1 MKSFKKQWLQKPAQI
16 KLDMVKIAK
25 IEAGAK
31 APAFSL
37 LDQHGNI
44 TESSSFKGQKLLVY
58 FYPRA
63 MTPGCTVQA
72 CTVRDSL
79 AQLNKIGLK
88 VVAISPDLPERLK
101 KFDEKQNLGFTLLSD
116 PEKSVADSYG
126 AVGEKTM
133 FGKKSIGIIR
143 SSFLIDEKGKI
154 VAVWY
159 KVKPDQTVSL
169 ALETLERL

>member
-1 MKSFKKQWLQKPAQI
+1 MAKVT
-16 KLDMVKIAK
+16 KL
-25 IEAGAK
+25 EAGVK
-31 APAFSL
+31 APAFAL
-37 LDQHGNI
+37 FDQHGNKI
-44 TESSSFKGQKLLVY
+44 ESSSFKGEKLLVY

-88 VVAISPDLPERLK
+88 VVAISPDSPDRLK

-116 PEKSVADSYG
+116 PEKSVADAYG

-143 SSFLIDEKGKI
+143 SSFLIDEKGKV

-159 KVKPDQTVSL
+159 KVKPDQTVAL
-169 ALETLERL
+169 ALEALGRL